1 MAYAYIFLSCM
12 IKCHITR
19 DASMVNLITLSKV
32 ALWTIT
38 IVASTILL
46 KGKKI
51 TSRNRFGF
59 LIIGTIIFGFIYG
72 QLSPLNPNPMSLL
85 NNLLLNL
92 KGVPLPVPI
101 QLSGLMLL
109 LMLVFVVI
117 SNKSI
122 CGWGCQLGLLQDA
135 LYRVPT
141 PKFNVS
147 KKVTA
152 ITRILFFTV
161 FTALLFYSG
170 MNILGL
176 MDPFGLFQLSLT
188 TISGLTLL
196 SVTLA
201 SIVFYRP
208 WCRFLCPFGLTG
220 LVVEQFS
227 LFRPRINRDKCVNCM
242 QCVETCPTGA
252 MKDFFDKNSFHNDCF
267 ACGACIQAC
276 KFNALNWL
284 RSTRRNNKLE
294 GHNP

>member
-1 MAYAYIFLSCM
+1 M

-19 DASMVNLITLSKV
+19 DASMVNLITLSKI

-85 NNLLLNL
+85 NNLILNL

-152 ITRILFFTV
+152 ITRILFFTM
-161 FTALLFYSG
+161 FMALLFYSG

-220 LVVEQFS
+220 LIVEQFS
-227 LFRPRINRDKCVNCM
+227 LFRPRIKRDECVNCM
-242 QCVETCPTGA
+242 QCVEACPTGA
-252 MKDFFDKNSFHNDCF
+252 MKDFFNENSFHNDCF

-284 RSTRRNNKLE
+284 RSTRSIDKSE
-294 GHNP
+294 GHTS

>member
-1 MAYAYIFLSCM
+1 
-12 IKCHITR
+12 
-19 DASMVNLITLSKV
+19 MVNLITLSKV

-59 LIIGTIIFGFIYG
+59 LIIGTIIFGFIY
-72 QLSPLNPNPMSLL
+72 
-85 NNLLLNL
+85 LNL

-161 FTALLFYSG
+161 FR
-170 MNILGL
+170 L

>member
-1 MAYAYIFLSCM
+1 
-12 IKCHITR
+12 
-19 DASMVNLITLSKV
+19 MVNLITLSKV

-92 KGVPLPVPI
+92 KGIPLPVPI

-161 FTALLFYSG
+161 FMALLFYSG

-242 QCVETCPTGA
+242 QCVEACPTGA
-252 MKDFFDKNSFHNDCF
+252 MKDFFDENSFHNDCF

>member
-1 MAYAYIFLSCM
+1 M

-19 DASMVNLITLSKV
+19 DASMVNLITLSKI

-152 ITRILFFTV
+152 ITRILFFTT
-161 FTALLFYSG
+161 FMALLFYSG

-227 LFRPRINRDKCVNCM
+227 LFRPRVDRDKCVNCM
-242 QCVETCPTGA
+242 QCVEACPTGA
-252 MKDFFDKNSFHNDCF
+252 MKDFFDENSFHNDCF

-284 RSTRRNNKLE
+284 RSTRSIDKSE
-294 GHNP
+294 GHTS

>member
-1 MAYAYIFLSCM
+1 M

-19 DASMVNLITLSKV
+19 DANMVNLITLSKV

-161 FTALLFYSG
+161 FMALLFYSG

-227 LFRPRINRDKCVNCM
+227 LFRPR
-242 QCVETCPTGA
+242 
-252 MKDFFDKNSFHNDCF
+252 
-267 ACGACIQAC
+267 
-276 KFNALNWL
+276 
-284 RSTRRNNKLE
+284 KLVLL
-294 GHNP
+294 GL